1 MLASRSVHEREE
13 RRREDVDI
21 FSGFFDKLKTGCE
34 TSDIYSTYSSRI
46 YLVRVKYWVVNS
58 GPESGRTYSNTVKF
72 NSNPFIRNKKEP
84 ENHFLRI
91 GPMES
96 NIQSLDIY
104 RLGINVWGNY
114 IELKQV
120 YKYEIDSISIPLS
133 LFSKS
138 DSLFQ
143 LFGNL

>member
-1 MLASRSVHEREE
+1 MDSALRITTNFRT
-13 RRREDVDI
+13 I
-21 FSGFFDKLKTGCE
+21 E
-34 TSDIYSTYSSRI
+34 T
-46 YLVRVKYWVVNS
+46 
-58 GPESGRTYSNTVKF
+58 
-72 NSNPFIRNKKEP
+72 

-91 GPMES
+91 KMES
-96 NIQSLDIY
+96 KTNRFYIY
-104 RLGINVWGNY
+104 RLSINVWGNY

-120 YKYEIDSISIPLS
+120 YKYKIDSISIPF